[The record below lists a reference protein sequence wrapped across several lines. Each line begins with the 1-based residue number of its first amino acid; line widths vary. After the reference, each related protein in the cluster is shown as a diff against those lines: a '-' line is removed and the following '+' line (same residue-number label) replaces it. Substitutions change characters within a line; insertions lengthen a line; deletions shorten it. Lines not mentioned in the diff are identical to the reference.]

1 MTFAQAIRDKV
12 LIFDGAMGTELY
24 KRHIFTNR
32 CYDELS
38 LVEPKLIREIHV
50 AYAEAG
56 ADVLTTNSFAANRVA
71 LTKYGLADKAEEI
84 NRAAASLARE
94 VADESDRTIYV
105 AGDIGPMPTQPQF
118 ENQIESMIL
127 EQVRWLMDSGAD
139 FILFETIRSRAA
151 IEQIALAMCALPEVP
166 YVISFA
172 MVDTGETLSGEPL
185 SRMLSP
191 LPEGTPS
198 PVAWGM
204 NCGAGPSGM
213 LGVVEQAI
221 RMTDLPL
228 IVQPNAGVPKEVENR
243 TIYFSSP
250 EYVATYARRYV
261 NVGVS
266 AVGGCCGIGPEHIR
280 EIVSAVKMAVIQ
292 QSGAPTLTAVEDEV
306 EPQEPS
312 PIAERSNLGKL
323 LAEGAWIKTVE
334 LLPPRGYDL
343 SGIVEKSRQLAKS
356 GVSAVNVPDGPRAS
370 SRISPLITCERIRRE
385 AGIEP
390 ILHFCC
396 RDRNLIGMQ
405 SDLLAAAACEVQNI
419 LFITG
424 DPPKLGNYPNA
435 TGVFDTDSIGMVALQ
450 DRLNRGIDLGGQ
462 ALAPKTNA
470 VIGVGLDPTA
480 LDRQKELERFELKVR
495 SGAEFAITQP
505 VFDAEAL
512 FWFLDRISD
521 DCRIPIIA
529 GIWPL
534 ASYRNATF
542 MNNEVPG
549 VEIPESIMKRMEAE
563 KTREGQLATGIQ
575 IAREAV
581 ETVRDRVVGIQ
592 VSAPFG
598 RIETA
603 LAVME
608 E

>member
-1 MTFAQAIRDKV
+1 MFTQAIRSQV
-12 LIFDGAMGTELY
+12 LVFDGAMGTELY
-24 KRHIFTNR
+24 KRHVFTNR

-38 LVEPKLIREIHV
+38 LVESNLIRGIHTS
-50 AYAEAG
+50 YTNAG

-71 LTKYGLADKAEEI
+71 LMKYGLADQAAEI
-84 NRAAASLARE
+84 NRAAARLARE
-94 VADESDRTIYV
+94 VADETERTIYV
-105 AGDIGPMPTQPQF
+105 AGDIGPLPAQPQY
-118 ENQIESMIL
+118 EDQVESMIL
-127 EQVRWLMDSGAD
+127 DQVGWLMEGGAD
-139 FILFETIRSRAA
+139 FILFETIRSRKA
-151 IEQIALAMCALPEVP
+151 IEQIALAMRGAPDVP

-172 MVDTGETLSGEPL
+172 MLDTGETLAGEPL
-185 SRMLSP
+185 SHMLAP
-191 LPEGTPS
+191 LPEGTPQ
-198 PVAWGM
+198 PTAWGL
-204 NCGAGPSGM
+204 NCGTGPNGM
-213 LGVVEQAI
+213 LGIVEQAI

-228 IVQPNAGVPKEVENR
+228 IIQPNAGIPKEVEHR

-261 NVGVS
+261 NLGVA
-266 AVGGCCGIGPEHIR
+266 AVGGCCGIGPDHIR
-280 EIVSAVKMAVIQ
+280 EIVSVVKMAVIQ
-292 QSGAPTLTAVEDEV
+292 QGKGPAVMAVEDKA

-312 PIAERSNLGKL
+312 PLAERSNFGKL

-343 SGIVEKSRQLAKS
+343 TNLIEKSRTLAEQ

-370 SRISPLITCERIRRE
+370 SRISPLIACERIRQE

-405 SDLLAAAACEVQNI
+405 SDLLASAACDVKNI

-435 TGVFDTDSIGMVALQ
+435 TGVFDTDSIGMVAVQ
-450 DRLNRGIDLGGQ
+450 DRLNRGVDLGGQ
-462 ALAPKTNA
+462 ALDPKTNA

-480 LDRQKELERFELKVR
+480 LDRERELERFHLKVDA
-495 SGAEFAITQP
+495 GAEFAITQP
-505 VFDAEAL
+505 VFDPEAL
-512 FWFLDRISD
+512 FWFLDRIDESH
-521 DCRIPIIA
+521 RIPIIA

-549 VEIPESIMKRMEAE
+549 VKIPDSIMKRMEAE
-563 KTREGQLATGIQ
+563 ETREGQLATGIQ

-581 ETVRDRVVGIQ
+581 ETVRDRVSGIQ

-608 E
+608 

>member
-1 MTFAQAIRDKV
+1 MMFSQAIRDKV
-12 LIFDGAMGTELY
+12 LVFDGAMGTELY
-24 KRHIFTNR
+24 KRHVFTNR

-38 LVEPKLIREIHV
+38 LVEPKMIRQIHT

-71 LTKYGLADKAEEI
+71 LTKYGLADKAAEI
-84 NRAAASLARE
+84 NLAAARLARQ
-94 VADESDRTIYV
+94 VADESGRTIYV
-105 AGDIGPMPTQPQF
+105 AGDIGPMPSHPQY
-118 ENQIESMIL
+118 EGQIEGMIL
-127 EQVRWLMDSGAD
+127 EQVGWLMEGGAD
-139 FILFETIRSRAA
+139 FILFETIRSREA
-151 IEQIALAMCALPEVP
+151 IEQIALAMRGAPKVP

-185 SRMLSP
+185 SRMLAP
-191 LPEGTPS
+191 LPEGTPQ
-198 PVAWGM
+198 PVAWGV

-213 LGVVEQAI
+213 LGVVEKAI

-261 NVGVS
+261 NVGVA

-280 EIVSAVKMAVIQ
+280 EIVSAVKMAVVQ
-292 QSGAPTLTAVEDEV
+292 QGKASKLTAVEDEV
-306 EPQEPS
+306 QPEELTPL
-312 PIAERSNLGKL
+312 AERSNLGKM
-323 LAEGAWIKTVE
+323 LAEGTWIKTVE

-343 SGIVEKSRQLAKS
+343 TSMVEKSCELARR
-356 GVSAVNVPDGPRAS
+356 GVSAVNVPDGPRAT
-370 SRISPLITCERIRRE
+370 SRISPLIACERIRRQ

-405 SDLLAAAACEVQNI
+405 SDLLAAAACDVANI

-435 TGVFDTDSIGMVALQ
+435 TGVFDTDSVGMVSVQ
-450 DRLNRGIDLGGQ
+450 NRLNRGIDLGGQ
-462 ALAPKTNA
+462 ALSPKTNA

-480 LDRQKELERFELKVR
+480 LDRDKELERFYQKVGA
-495 SGAEFAITQP
+495 GAEFAITQP
-505 VFDAEAL
+505 VFDPEAL
-512 FWFLDRISD
+512 FWFLDRID
-521 DCRIPIIA
+521 EEYRIPVIA

-563 KTREGQLATGIQ
+563 ETREGQLAMGIQ

-581 ETVRDRVVGIQ
+581 DLVRDRVAGIQ

-603 LAVME
+603 LAVMG
-608 E
+608 